1 MTNLCGCLELE
12 SNKSAS
18 DDRVGAVESV
28 VVVSAAEGAV
38 VVISE
43 VKVVIF
49 VSDAGLVVAAS
60 KNILDQQ
67 M

>member
-1 MTNLCGCLELE
+1 M
-12 SNKSAS
+12 
-18 DDRVGAVESV
+18 ESV

-38 VVISE
+38 FVISE
-43 VKVVIF
+43 AKVVIF

-67 M
+67 I